1 MKKWIS
7 IFALSSALSGCW
19 LMAPNHVENTTA
31 SVLQATSTS
40 IEAAQSTA
48 VLYYRFEQ
56 QRIINDGLRDGL
68 TKEQVLN
75 KISELRIK
83 WSPTWML
90 FEEARVA
97 YNELLD
103 LLKLVAAGTKKQEDL
118 APAYSKLQEK
128 LSAAEFA
135 MATARGDHP

>member
-1 MKKWIS
+1 MRKSIS
-7 IFALSSALSGCW
+7 IFALSAALSGCW
-19 LMAPNHVENTTA
+19 LMPPKGVESTTA

-56 QRIINDGLRDGL
+56 QRVLSDGLRDGL
-68 TKEQVLN
+68 TKEQVRER
-75 KISELRIK
+75 ISEVRLR

-90 FEEARVA
+90 FEESRVA

-103 LLKLVAAGTKKQEDL
+103 LLKLVADGTREQEEL
-118 APAYSKLQEK
+118 APAYSKLREK

>member
-7 IFALSSALSGCW
+7 IFALSTALSGCW
-19 LMAPNHVENTTA
+19 LMAPRSVEGTTA

-56 QRIINDGLRDGL
+56 QRVLSDGLRDGL
-68 TKEQVLN
+68 TKDQVRE
-75 KISELRIK
+75 KINEVRLK
-83 WSPTWML
+83 WTPTWML

-97 YNELLD
+97 YNELLE
-103 LLKLVAAGTKKQEDL
+103 LLKLVADGTKRQEDL
-118 APAYSKLQEK
+118 APAYAKLQAK